1 MSPLARTLRAT
12 APRAAAPLAAALLA
26 AVFLA
31 APACR
36 ARETPPRAVSASA
49 ARYPIQGIIREID
62 PSKPEITL
70 EHEEIP
76 GYMAAMTMAFAVK
89 ADRAILGELKDGDR
103 IAATLVVEGEDSW
116 LEAISAAPE
125 STALPAGV
133 VTPQP
138 NRGVGVGDPVPDF
151 ALTDQTGKTVR
162 LSDMRGEPVAVT
174 FVYTRCPIAT
184 ACPMT
189 TAKFSKLDAM
199 LREKP
204 VGRLLVVTVEP
215 EHDTPEVLAAY
226 ARKVGA
232 DPKRWKFLTGPPKA
246 VAEVATSFGV
256 IYYPDRG
263 QIVHSQ
269 AVAVVD
275 PAGRL
280 SSIYYGERWEPEH
293 LLRDMEKASKG

>member
-1 MSPLARTLRAT
+1 MDLSGLRGKF
-12 APRAAAPLAAALLA
+12 PLAAALIVA
-26 AVFLA
+26 ALLA

-36 ARETPPRAVSASA
+36 RVETPPEAVSASA
-49 ARYPIQGIIREID
+49 ARYLIQAVIRQINPD
-62 PSKPEITL
+62 KPEMTL

-76 GYMAAMTMAFAVK
+76 GFMAAMTMAFAVK
-89 ADRAILGELKDGDR
+89 ADPGILRELKVGDR
-103 IAATLVVEGEDSW
+103 IAATLVVEGENSW
-116 LEAISAAPE
+116 IEGISAAPVA
-125 STALPAGV
+125 TTLPAAVGTPV
-133 VTPQP
+133 VTPKP
-138 NRGVGVGDPVPDF
+138 NRSVGVGDPVPDF

-162 LSDMRGEPVAVT
+162 LSDMRGETVAVT

-189 TAKFSKLDAM
+189 AAKFSKLDAM

-204 VGRLLVVTVEP
+204 LGRLLVVTVEP
-215 EHDTPEVLAAY
+215 EHDTPKVLAAY
-226 ARKVGA
+226 ARKLGA
-232 DPKRWKFLTGPPKA
+232 DPRRWKFLTGSPKA
-246 VAEVATSFGV
+246 VAEVAESFGV
-256 IYYPDRG
+256 LYYPDRG

-293 LLRDMEKASKG
+293 LLRDMEKASRE